1 MSDPATTVTTAATA
15 VTTYGGSFLVAA
27 AGALLSHQFGPIAVM
42 AGGGLAGAMLS
53 VGDVETTGKLSAAWY
68 VLRFSFAAIF
78 VAGGVSTIVE
88 RFFDLPPIELLGVV
102 AFCFGYIG
110 GRWKSL
116 LGIGIDW
123 VRKMFGRAPGGPR
136 T

>member
-1 MSDPATTVTTAATA
+1 
-15 VTTYGGSFLVAA
+15 
-27 AGALLSHQFGPIAVM
+27 M

-53 VGDVETTGKLSAAWY
+53 VGDMETTGKLNAAWY

-78 VAGGVSTIVE
+78 VAGGLSTLVE

-102 AFCFGYIG
+102 AFAFGYIG
-110 GRWKSL
+110 NRWKSL
-116 LGIGIDW
+116 LTVGIDW
-123 VRKMFGRAPGGPR
+123 VKKTFGRAPGGPR